1 MTTRRTIQ
9 LACGAAAAL
18 LVLAGCG
25 SSGGGNTSSAAKSTT
40 TAAKSTKTAA
50 PDASGVAKVKDDAM
64 QGSIL
69 ANDKGFTLYTLT
81 SGGKAVACTGACL
94 DAWPPATVPSG
105 TAASTLGGVK
115 LGTTKSA
122 DGTLMLTADG
132 LPLYTFSGDKTATDA
147 AGEGLASFGGTWHVV
162 KAGSGGATA
171 TTEAP
176 ATTNAPASSGG
187 GGY

>member
-1 MTTRRTIQ
+1 MTTRRTIR
-9 LACGAAAAL
+9 LACGVAAAL

-25 SSGGGNTSSAAKSTT
+25 SSGGGNTSSAGKSTT

-50 PDASGVAKVKDDAM
+50 SGVAKIKDDAM

-81 SGGKAVACTGACL
+81 SGGKAVDCTGACL

-105 TAASTLGGVK
+105 TAASTVGGVK
-115 LGTTKSA
+115 LATTKAA

-147 AGEGLASFGGTWHVV
+147 GGEGLASFGGTWHVV
-162 KAGSGGATA
+162 KASGGGST

-176 ATTNAPASSGG
+176 ATTNAPASGG
-187 GGY
+187 GSGY